1 MKYSLSKTRLYSIY
15 SGMKQ
20 RCYNPNNQ
28 HYSIYG
34 GKGIKICDEWLNKNG
49 LQNFIEWSLNN
60 GYEEHLTID
69 RINSSADYSPQNCRW
84 ITSSLN
90 SARVHSSC
98 FDIPSIAPATEGFR
112 FKNNQQIVI
121 EIKKLMLEKQ
131 ISQRVIA
138 EKLNIKPQGL
148 TKLLAKKNFGFED
161 AQKVLSAM
169 GCDLVLDF
177 QDKPPEHDS
186 ND

>member
-1 MKYSLSKTRLYSIY
+1 MKHSLSKTRLYSIY

-60 GYEEHLTID
+60 GYEDHLTID
-69 RINSSADYSPQNCRW
+69 RINSSSDYSPQNCRW

-98 FDIPSIAPATEGFR
+98 FDNLSIAPAKEGFIL
-112 FKNNQQIVI
+112 KDNEQIVI
-121 EIKKLMLEKQ
+121 EIKKLMLETQ
-131 ISQRVIA
+131 ISQREIA
-138 EKLNIKPQGL
+138 EKLGIKPQGL
-148 TKLLAKKNFGFED
+148 TKILAKKNFGFED

-169 GCDLVLDF
+169 GYDLLIDF
-177 QDKPPEHDS
+177 SKSE
-186 ND
+186 